1 MSRHD
6 LTLLDPGTVSCVVIG
21 WDRPL
26 GSFFTHVYLTDDDDE
41 FDAPTFEIGTDFR
54 EVTDPAAA
62 IELASMYAK
71 VPDDMGATLT
81 ADATRE
87 GSCETP
93 AVMGILHS
101 AATPALNIDDLP
113 CPF

>member
-6 LTLLDPGTVSCVVIG
+6 LTPLDPDTTSGVYIG

-26 GSFFTHVYLTDDDDE
+26 GSFFTHVYLADDDNE
-41 FDAPTFEIGTDFR
+41 FDAPTFEIGSDFR

-71 VPDDMGATLT
+71 VSDDMAATLT

-87 GSCETP
+87 GICETP
-93 AVMGILHS
+93 AVVGILYA
-101 AATPALNIDDLP
+101 AATPVNTDGLP